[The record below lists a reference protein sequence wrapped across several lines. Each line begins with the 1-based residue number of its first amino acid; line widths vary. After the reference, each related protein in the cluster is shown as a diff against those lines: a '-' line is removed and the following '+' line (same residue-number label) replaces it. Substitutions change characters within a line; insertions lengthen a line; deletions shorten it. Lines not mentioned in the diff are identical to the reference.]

1 MKKIGLFLES
11 EPFGGG
17 MFQYNQALLYAVST
31 LPKDKFSVVIVYTS
45 ESWLKLLN
53 AYDLKTVFVDKGF
66 WGRALAYIWRILG
79 FPTALW
85 RLGCPYFH
93 PLAKSL
99 LSEKC
104 DLWIFPSQDAA
115 SYQIPVPALA
125 SIHDL
130 MHRYERRFPEVS
142 AKGEYRRRELHYKN
156 ICKWTRG
163 VLVDS
168 EVGKHHVMESYGL
181 SAERIHVLPYIAP
194 AYMYS
199 YQTPTDFGSRY
210 PLPKK
215 FIFYPAQFWEH
226 KNHKNLIKAAGRL
239 KQDIP
244 DLKLVLVGS
253 KKNGYESALRL
264 VQKLNLIED
273 VIFLGYVPDDDMP
286 ELYRRARALVMPT
299 FFGPTNIPPLEAF
312 VVGCPV
318 AISGIYGIP
327 EQVGDAALLFDP
339 ESVDEIA
346 ESIKRLWTDD
356 ELCAELAKKGRHK
369 AATWGLEQFNNHFR
383 EIIEQVVFERKV
395 VSVL

>member
-17 MFQYNQALLYAVST
+17 TFQYNQALLYAVST

-45 ESWLKLLN
+45 ESWLKLLA
-53 AYDLKTVFVDKGF
+53 AYDLKTIFVDKGF
-66 WGRALAYIWRILG
+66 WGRASAYIWIILG
-79 FPTALW
+79 LPTGLW
-85 RLGCPYFH
+85 RQICPYFH

-99 LSEKC
+99 ISERC

-130 MHRYERRFPEVS
+130 MHRYEGRFQEVS

-156 ICKWTRG
+156 ICKWTKG
-163 VLVDS
+163 VMVDS
-168 EVGKHHVMESYGL
+168 EVGKRHVMESYGL
-181 SAERIHVLPYIAP
+181 TPERIHVLPYIAP

-199 YQTPTDFGSRY
+199 YQTAADFDSRY

-226 KNHKNLIKAAGRL
+226 KNHKRLINAVGKL

-253 KKNGYESALRL
+253 EKNGYESTLKL
-264 VQKLNLIED
+264 VQELNLIENI
-273 VIFLGYVPDDDMP
+273 IFLGYVPDADMP

-327 EQVGDAALLFDP
+327 EQVGDAALLFHP
-339 ESVDEIA
+339 ESIDEIA

-356 ELCAELAKKGRHK
+356 ELCAELAEKGRKK
-369 AATWGLEQFNNHFR
+369 AAIWGQAQFNDR
-383 EIIEQVVFERKV
+383 LRTIIERL
-395 VSVL
+395 VS

>member
-1 MKKIGLFLES
+1 MKKIGLYLES

-31 LPKDKFSVVIVYTS
+31 LPKDKFSVVIVSTS
-45 ESWLKLLN
+45 ESWQKLLKT
-53 AYDLKTVFVDKGF
+53 YDQKTVFVKKGF
-66 WGRALAYIWRILG
+66 WGRALAYAWRILG
-79 FPTALW
+79 LPTGLW
-85 RLGCPYFH
+85 RQICPYFH

-99 LSEKC
+99 LSERC
-104 DLWIFPSQDAA
+104 DLWIFPSQDAV

-130 MHRYERRFPEVS
+130 MHRYEQRFPEVS
-142 AKGEYRRRELHYKN
+142 AKGEYRLRELNYKN

-168 EVGKHHVMESYGL
+168 EVGKRHVTESYGL

-194 AYMYS
+194 DYMYS
-199 YQTPTDFGSRY
+199 YQTATDFDSRY
-210 PLPKK
+210 PLPQK

-226 KNHKNLIKAAGRL
+226 KNHKRLISAVGRL
-239 KQDIP
+239 KQDIH

-264 VQKLNLIED
+264 VQELNLIED

-286 ELYRRARALVMPT
+286 ELYRRARALIMPT

-339 ESVDEIA
+339 ESIDEIA
-346 ESIKRLWTDD
+346 ESVKRLWTDD
-356 ELCAELAKKGRHK
+356 KLCAELAEKGRKK
-369 AATWGLEQFNNHFR
+369 AAIWGQAQFNDR
-383 EIIEQVVFERKV
+383 LRTIIERL
-395 VSVL
+395 VS